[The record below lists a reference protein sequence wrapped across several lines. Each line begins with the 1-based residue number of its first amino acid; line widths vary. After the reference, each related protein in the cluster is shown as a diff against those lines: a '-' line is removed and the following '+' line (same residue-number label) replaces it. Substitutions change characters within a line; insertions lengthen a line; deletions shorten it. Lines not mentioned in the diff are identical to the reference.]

1 MIVEM
6 KKIIV
11 LCTQSNQDEMLKS
24 LRSLKV
30 LHLDKIKETNNE
42 KLELVSKK
50 IDDIEKTRVILN
62 SFKNNE
68 VRNDKI
74 DNLIDQTLLLNNDLE
89 SLKNKEKQITDEII
103 RIEDFGNFNPK
114 DIKQLVSQGIF
125 VKLFKLN
132 KKEKLNLPNDV
143 FIKKIGNNK

>member
-1 MIVEM
+1 MR
-6 KKIIV
+6 KKV
-11 LCTQSNQDEMLKS
+11 KETRDKE
-24 LRSLKV
+24 RSLKG
-30 LHLDKIKETNNE
+30 
-42 KLELVSKK
+42 K

-74 DNLIDQTLLLNNDLE
+74 DNLIDETLLLNNDLE

-143 FIKKIGNNK
+143 FIKKIGNNKSDNFYISFSKNEILKDIDGITLPEYSLT